1 MKKILLLIYNY
12 LQILLRRL
20 VENYYRIWRFFTIE
34 FGGTFT
40 EFGGKFLP
48 SLAKISP
55 KKCKIQICQ
64 YVKERVYGR
73 AVIFQRPWGLLM
85 C

>member
-1 MKKILLLIYNY
+1 MNLADS
-12 LQILLRRL
+12 
-20 VENYYRIWRFFTIE
+20 YYRIWRILTIE

-48 SLAKISP
+48 SLAKTPP

-64 YVKERVYGR
+64 YVKERVLG
-73 AVIFQRPWGLLM
+73 
-85 C
+85 

>member
-1 MKKILLLIYNY
+1 MNLADS
-12 LQILLRRL
+12 
-20 VENYYRIWRFFTIE
+20 YYRVWRKITIE

-48 SLAKISP
+48 SLAKIPP

-64 YVKERVYGR
+64 YVKERVCSASRTLCVAKRRCYVVCTFG
-73 AVIFQRPWGLLM
+73 AL